1 MVENSR
7 NGQVGRVAIVA
18 ATLVVLGAG
27 PAAAFL
33 ETGTLLTNAA
43 SATYLGG
50 NQGTSVTYSATAK
63 ILVANPAVNVWKED
77 SPTYV
82 QTTGG
87 LVTFQI
93 CFSNGGANT
102 AFNLHVFDRL
112 PNNAFWLPATYSG
125 WYGNLSGQPTALDF
139 YYCAGPA
146 CTMTSGGWTQDLD
159 GPDEWTW
166 DDGTSPVY
174 LRWMTGSDQ
183 GLGVGASGC
192 IAFTLSIG

>member
-1 MVENSR
+1 MLS
-7 NGQVGRVAIVA
+7 GRLFFMRAVVIA
-18 ATLVVLGAG
+18 AAVMCAG
-27 PAAAFL
+27 KAAAFL

-63 ILVANPAVNVWKED
+63 ILVANPAVNIWKED

-82 QTTGG
+82 QTVGG

-112 PNNAFWLPATYSG
+112 PNNAFWMPTSYSG
-125 WYGNLSGQPTALDF
+125 WYGNLSGIPTELNF
-139 YYCAGPA
+139 YWCTNAA
-146 CTMTSGGWTQDLD
+146 CTFESSGFWSGNDPD
-159 GPDEWTW
+159 GPDLWTW
-166 DDGTSPVY
+166 DDGTAPVL
-174 LRWMTGSDQ
+174 LRWMTGPAQ

-192 IAFTLSIG
+192 ISFTLSIG